1 MRKAILLM
9 TATASLTMTA
19 ITSQAAIGWN
29 LKKCEQAFG
38 KPIIGP
44 KAALSRRTRYEFK
57 TKDFDI
63 NTFFLGDKVSRIAFH
78 KKTGYIDKST
88 IATLLAYGAP
98 NPIWG
103 QAYQDPDGNW
113 HWINNSK
120 DMFASF
126 ADNWTTVVLW
136 TQADR
141 DAIRAA
147 LRGVNP
153 TLVSPAA
160 K

>member
-1 MRKAILLM
+1 MIMRKAILLM
-9 TATASLTMTA
+9 TATASLAMTA

-38 KPIIGP
+38 QPISGP
-44 KAALSRRTRYEFK
+44 KAALTQRTRYEFK

-63 NTFFLGDKVSRIAFH
+63 NTFFLRGKVSRITFH
-78 KKTGYIDKST
+78 EKTGYIDKST

-98 NPIWG
+98 NPMWG

-113 HWINNSK
+113 HWTNNSK

-147 LRGVNP
+147 LRGVDP
-153 TLVSPAA
+153 ILAA

>member
-1 MRKAILLM
+1 MRKAILLV

-38 KPIIGP
+38 KPITGP
-44 KAALSRRTRYEFK
+44 KAALSQRTRYEFR
-57 TKDFDI
+57 TKDFYI

-78 KKTGYIDKST
+78 RKTGYIDKPT
-88 IATLLAYGAP
+88 IATLLAYDAP

-103 QAYQDPDGNW
+103 HVYQDPDGNW
-113 HWINNSK
+113 HWTNNSK
-120 DMFASF
+120 TLFASF

-147 LRGVNP
+147 LRG
-153 TLVSPAA
+153 T
-160 K
+160 